1 MFIPSNTKKKKTVK
15 KQIKNQ
21 LETQKLFDVK
31 STLSGNLNIKEHR
44 NGVYLVE

>member
-1 MFIPSNTKKKKTVK
+1 MFIPSNTNKKTVQK
-15 KQIKNQ
+15 KIKNQ
-21 LETQKLFDVK
+21 LEIQKLFDVK

>member
-1 MFIPSNTKKKKTVK
+1 MFIPSNTNKKTVQ

-21 LETQKLFDVK
+21 LGTQKLFDVK
-31 STLSGNLNIKEHR
+31 STLSSNLNIKEHR